1 MDKEILRI
9 VIIATG
15 LVVIVGMLIVA
26 YLKDKKARSMDLY
39 DDLDAHHYDDDVMMG
54 DDDFDIVPLGSAR
67 SDFDVSD
74 DVPVK
79 HTPPV
84 QDKLNR
90 YGAGLHVHDKSDR
103 YFDDGDQED
112 DYFEEDDDEPEQR
125 FVTPAIIQ
133 FSIITKADEDFNGA
147 DLVEALE
154 DAGLVYGSLKIFER
168 LDKNRLVDFGVACM
182 VEPGTFPEED
192 LEDFYCPGVVFFMQP
207 GELDDAQAVFDDY
220 VETITTVAAQVD
232 GVVLDHRRQPLTDA
246 TIQAIRQSL

>member
-15 LVVIVGMLIVA
+15 LVVIVSMLIVA

-39 DDLDAHHYDDDVMMG
+39 DDFDAHNYDDNVMLG
-54 DDDFDIVPLGSAR
+54 DDDFDIVPLGSAL
-67 SDFDVSD
+67 SDFDDSI
-74 DVPVK
+74 K
-79 HTPPV
+79 HSPSVHDEP
-84 QDKLNR
+84 NR
-90 YGAGLHVHDKSDR
+90 YSAGLHVHDKADR
-103 YFDDGDQED
+103 YFDDGEQED
-112 DYFEEDDDEPEQR
+112 DYFEPDDEGEPEPR
-125 FVTPAIIQ
+125 VATPAIIQ

-147 DLVEALE
+147 DLVDALE
-154 DAGLVYGSLKIFER
+154 DAGLVYGNLKIFER
-168 LDKNRLVDFGVACM
+168 LDENRLVDFGVACM

-220 VETITTVAAQVD
+220 IETITTVAEQLG

-246 TIQAIRQSL
+246 TIQSIRQSL